1 MTATKTRLGLAQAVA
16 IVCVLALVVATAVW
30 WLLYATNQNKITA
43 YFSAAVG
50 LYPGSDVRVLGVQ
63 VGSVDSVTPQGTTV
77 KVVLSVDKSVSVPA
91 NAQAVVV
98 APSVVSD
105 RYVQLTPVYT
115 GGAVMADNATIPRER
130 TATPVELD
138 QLYQSLNQLTRTL
151 GPNGANKNGAL
162 SDLLNT
168 AAANL
173 DGNGQNLN
181 DTIKQLG
188 QATQT
193 LSGSQ
198 NDLFGTVDNLQ
209 KFVTTLAQSD
219 NQVQHF
225 NDQLSQVSG
234 YLASERSD
242 LGDAVSQLSTALGQ
256 VQSFIKDNRDELKS
270 NVDNLTDVT
279 KVLVDQRNALAQTL
293 DVAPLALGNLQNS
306 YNAAS
311 GTLDTRADINELTQP
326 PIVMVCNL
334 LKSVTPANIPQVLA
348 DACSQLAPVLNQ
360 VLPLPSVAQVIES
373 LQQGKLPPLPVPLL
387 GQTLTS
393 GGTK

>member
-1 MTATKTRLGLAQAVA
+1 MTATRTRLGLAQAVA

-30 WLLYATNQNKITA
+30 WLLYATNQNKVTA

-50 LYPGSDVRVLGVQ
+50 LYPGSDVRVLGVR
-63 VGSVDSVTPQGTTV
+63 VGSIDSVTPQGTTV
-77 KVVLSVDKSVSVPA
+77 KVEMSVDKSIRVPA

-98 APSVVSD
+98 SPSVVSD

-115 GGAVMADNATIPRER
+115 GGAVLADNATIPRER

-138 QLYQSLNQLTRTL
+138 QLYQSLDKLTTTL

-173 DGNGQNLN
+173 AGNGQNLN

-188 QATQT
+188 QATST
-193 LSGSQ
+193 LAGSKD
-198 NDLFGTVDNLQ
+198 DLFGTVDNLQ

-219 NQVQHF
+219 QQVRTF

-234 YLASERSD
+234 YLAGERTD
-242 LGDAVSQLSTALGQ
+242 LGDALSQLSTALGQ
-256 VQSFIKDNRDELKS
+256 VQGFIADNRSEIKS
-270 NVDNLTDVT
+270 NVDKLADVT
-279 KVLVDQRNALAQTL
+279 KVLVDQRAALAESL
-293 DVAPLALGNLQNS
+293 DVAPLALGNLQNT

-311 GTLDTRADINELTQP
+311 GTLDTRADINELTEP
-326 PIVMVCNL
+326 PITMVCNL
-334 LKSVTPANIPQVLA
+334 IKQTTPKNVPQVLS
-348 DACSQLAPVLNQ
+348 DACGQLAGVLNK
-360 VLPLPSVAQVIES
+360 VLPLPSAAQVIES
-373 LQQGKLPPLPVPLL
+373 LQQGKLPPLPVPML
-387 GQTLTS
+387 GQS
-393 GGTK
+393 IVGGEK

>member
-1 MTATKTRLGLAQAVA
+1 MTATRTRLGLAQAVA

-30 WLLYATNQNKITA
+30 WLLYATNQNKVTA

-50 LYPGSDVRVLGVQ
+50 LYPGSDVRVLGVR
-63 VGSVDSVTPQGTTV
+63 VGSIDTVTPQGTTV
-77 KVVLSVDKSVSVPA
+77 KVEMSVDKSIRVPA

-98 APSVVSD
+98 SPSVVSD

-138 QLYQSLNQLTRTL
+138 QLYQSLDKLTTTL

-173 DGNGQNLN
+173 AGNGQNLN

-188 QATQT
+188 QATST
-193 LSGSQ
+193 LAGSKD
-198 NDLFGTVDNLQ
+198 DLFGTVDNLQ

-219 NQVQHF
+219 QQVRTF
-225 NDQLSQVSG
+225 NDQLAQVSG
-234 YLASERSD
+234 YLASERTD
-242 LGDAVSQLSTALGQ
+242 LGDALSQLSTALGQ
-256 VQSFIKDNRDELKS
+256 VQGFIADNRSEIKS
-270 NVDNLTDVT
+270 NVDKLADVT
-279 KVLVDQRNALAQTL
+279 KVLVDQRAALAESL
-293 DVAPLALGNLQNS
+293 DVAPLALGNLQNT

-326 PIVMVCNL
+326 PITMVCNL
-334 LKSVTPANIPQVLA
+334 IKQTTPKNVPQVLS
-348 DACSQLAPVLNQ
+348 DACGQLAGVLNK
-360 VLPLPSVAQVIES
+360 VLPLPSAAQVIES
-373 LQQGKLPPLPVPLL
+373 LQQGKLPPLPVPML
-387 GQTLTS
+387 GQS
-393 GGTK
+393 IVGGEK

>member
-1 MTATKTRLGLAQAVA
+1 MTATRTRLGLAQAVA

-30 WLLYATNQNKITA
+30 WLLYATNQNKVTA

-50 LYPGSDVRVLGVQ
+50 LYPGSDVRVLGVR
-63 VGSVDSVTPQGTTV
+63 VGSIDTVTPQGTTV
-77 KVVLSVDKSVSVPA
+77 KVEMSVDKSIRVPA

-98 APSVVSD
+98 SPSVVSD

-138 QLYQSLNQLTRTL
+138 QLYQSLDKLTTTL

-173 DGNGQNLN
+173 TGNGQNLN

-188 QATQT
+188 QATST
-193 LSGSQ
+193 LAGSKD
-198 NDLFGTVDNLQ
+198 DLFGTVDNLQ

-219 NQVQHF
+219 QQVRTF
-225 NDQLSQVSG
+225 NDQLAQVSG
-234 YLASERSD
+234 YLAGERTD
-242 LGDAVSQLSTALGQ
+242 LGDALSQLSTALGQ
-256 VQSFIKDNRDELKS
+256 VQGFIADNRSEIKS
-270 NVDNLTDVT
+270 NVDKLADVT
-279 KVLVDQRNALAQTL
+279 KVLVDQRAALAESL
-293 DVAPLALGNLQNS
+293 DVAPLALGNLQNT

-326 PIVMVCNL
+326 PITMVCNL
-334 LKSVTPANIPQVLA
+334 IKQTTPKNVPQVLS
-348 DACSQLAPVLNQ
+348 DACGQLAGVLNKA
-360 VLPLPSVAQVIES
+360 LPLPSAAQVIES
-373 LQQGKLPPLPVPLL
+373 LQQGKLPPLPVPML
-387 GQTLTS
+387 GQS
-393 GGTK
+393 IVGGEK